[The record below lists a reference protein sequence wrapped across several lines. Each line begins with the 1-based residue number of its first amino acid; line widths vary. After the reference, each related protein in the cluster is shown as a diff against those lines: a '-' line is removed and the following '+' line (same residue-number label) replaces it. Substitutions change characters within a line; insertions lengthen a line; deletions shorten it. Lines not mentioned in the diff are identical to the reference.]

1 MKKFEGILI
10 CTDLDGTLLRKDKTV
25 SRENLEAIEYFKE
38 NGGYFTFITGRMP
51 YFSDKI
57 CEIVK
62 PNVPFGCGNGGAI
75 YDYAKREYVWKQI
88 ISDSVTELAEYAVE
102 RVPDIGVQL
111 YTFDN
116 IWFCRENSA
125 MEAFRTATGVPN
137 LVCGLREVNEPIA
150 KIVFGDKSDEN
161 IRKLAECLSAHPRAG
176 EFGFVRSE
184 FTLYEILPK
193 GINKGSIIPRLAEHL
208 GVDMKNTIAVG
219 DYNNDIPMIKAAGI
233 GIAVA
238 NACEEAKAAA
248 DIITVSNE
256 EHAIAKI
263 ISDIENG
270 LLTRAI

>member
-10 CTDLDGTLLRKDKTV
+10 CTDLDGTLLRGDKTV

-38 NGGYFTFITGRMP
+38 NGGYFTFVTGRMP
-51 YFSDKI
+51 YFADKI
-57 CEIVK
+57 CETVK
-62 PNVPFGCGNGGAI
+62 PNAPFGCCNGGGI
-75 YDYAKREYVWKQI
+75 YDYAKREYVWRQI
-88 ISDSVTELAEYAVE
+88 MPDGVMELVE
-102 RVPDIGVQL
+102 HADKCVPGIGVQV
-111 YTFDN
+111 YTFNN

-125 MEAFRTATGVPN
+125 MEEFRAATGVPN
-137 LVCGLREVNEPIA
+137 LVCGLREVNEPIG
-150 KIVFGDKSDEN
+150 KIVFGDKSDEK
-161 IRKLAECLSAHPRAG
+161 IRKLAECLYAHPRSD
-176 EFGFVRSE
+176 EFSYVRSE

-208 GVDMKNTIAVG
+208 GVDMKNTVAVG
-219 DYNNDIPMIKAAGI
+219 DYNNDIPMIKAAGT
-233 GIAVA
+233 GVAVA

-270 LLTRAI
+270 LLTRTV